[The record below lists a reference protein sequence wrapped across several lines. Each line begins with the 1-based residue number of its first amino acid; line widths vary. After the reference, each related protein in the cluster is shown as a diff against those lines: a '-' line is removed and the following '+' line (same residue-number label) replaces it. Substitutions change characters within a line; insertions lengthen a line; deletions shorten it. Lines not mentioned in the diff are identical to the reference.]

1 MIRSLFSTPVGW
13 LFELGISSLSYLI
26 LFFINDWL
34 TANLSYGLG
43 VNWLYLPAGL
53 RLFLTL
59 VFGLPGALGI
69 TFSSFLLCFYGV
81 FSQDFVTCIGI
92 ALISGFAPYLARIF
106 VLSNMQLEPDLSNLN
121 LQKLM
126 MCILLFALFSSGLH
140 QSWFSIMGLEGAGT
154 INHFLVMLLG
164 DILGSLLLISIFK
177 YGIELFRNTR
187 KTTR

>member
-1 MIRSLFSTPVGW
+1 MIKSLLSTPVGW
-13 LFELGISSLSYLI
+13 LFELGISSVSYLI

-81 FSQDFVTCIGI
+81 FSQDLVACIGV

-121 LQKLM
+121 LQKMM
-126 MCILLFALFSSGLH
+126 MCILLFALFSAGLH
-140 QSWFSIMGLEGAGT
+140 QSWFSVLGLESAGT
-154 INHFLVMLLG
+154 IHHFLVMLLG

-177 YGIELFRNTR
+177 YGFDLFRNSR

>member
-1 MIRSLFSTPVGW
+1 MIKSLLSAPVGW
-13 LFELGISSLSYLI
+13 LFELGISSVSYLI

-81 FSQDFVTCIGI
+81 FSQDLVACIGV

-121 LQKLM
+121 LQKMM
-126 MCILLFALFSSGLH
+126 MCILLFALFSAGLH
-140 QSWFSIMGLEGAGT
+140 QSWFSVLGLESAGT
-154 INHFLVMLLG
+154 IHHFLVMLLG

-177 YGIELFRNTR
+177 YGFDLFRNSR

>member
-1 MIRSLFSTPVGW
+1 MIKILSTAPAGW
-13 LFELGISSLSYLI
+13 LFEFAISSLSYLI
-26 LFFINDWL
+26 LFYVNDWL
-34 TANLSYGLG
+34 TAHLSYGLG
-43 VNWLYLPAGL
+43 VNWIYLPAGL

-81 FSQDFVTCIGI
+81 FQQDLVTCIGV

-106 VLSNMQLEPDLSNLN
+106 VLSNMQLESDLSNLN

-126 MCILLFALFSSGLH
+126 ICILLFALFSAGLH

-154 INHFLVMLLG
+154 MHHFLVMLLG
-164 DILGSLLLISIFK
+164 DILGSLLLISTFK
-177 YGIELFRNTR
+177 YGSELFRNTR
-187 KTTR
+187 KTTH

>member
-1 MIRSLFSTPVGW
+1 MIRSLLSTPVGW
-13 LFELGISSLSYLI
+13 LFELGISSVSYLI

-81 FSQDFVTCIGI
+81 FSQDLVACIGV

-121 LQKLM
+121 LQKMM
-126 MCILLFALFSSGLH
+126 MCILLFALFSAGLH
-140 QSWFSIMGLEGAGT
+140 QSWFSVLGLESAGT
-154 INHFLVMLLG
+154 IHHFLVMLLG

-177 YGIELFRNTR
+177 YGFDLFRNSR